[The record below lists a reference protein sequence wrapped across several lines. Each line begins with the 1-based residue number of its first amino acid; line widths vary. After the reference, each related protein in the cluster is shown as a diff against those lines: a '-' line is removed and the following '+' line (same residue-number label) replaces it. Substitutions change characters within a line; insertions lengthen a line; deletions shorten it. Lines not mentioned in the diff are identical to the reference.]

1 MDLQTY
7 AAIIF
12 VVLLTYFLIKHR
24 EKLYLQKIAFPFL
37 YFAMYRTKFGLNFID
52 KMSEK
57 IPRIVKWTAYAGV
70 VLGFIGMAFIS
81 FSLVYNLIRM
91 LMTPAATAGVALV
104 LPFKV
109 KGSFYVPFFYWIIS
123 IFVLAVIHE
132 FAHGIVARAYGL
144 KIKSSGFA
152 FLGVLVPILPAAFV
166 EPDEKELN
174 KEKAHVK
181 LSIFAAGP
189 FSNIVFAA
197 LVALLFIFLL
207 APVGNA
213 IFEPTGV
220 QVAGY
225 VPSPGNVT
233 YPAEQANIKK
243 GEVILKINNVD
254 VPSIENFTVALN
266 STKPGDRVTV
276 VTNVSSYEVTLAED
290 PENVNRSYLG
300 VFVRQNSRISEG
312 FTEKYGNIL
321 TSALIWLIGLFYW
334 FYVLNLGIGLFNLVP
349 LGPID
354 GGRMLHTILEKYLR
368 KDIALKAWK
377 FIGTLFLFIIIASIV
392 FAFVK

>member
-12 VVLLTYFLIKHR
+12 IVLLTYFLIKRR
-24 EKLYLQKIAFPFL
+24 EKLDLQKIAFPFL
-37 YFAMYRTKFGLNFID
+37 YFVMYRTKFGLNFID
-52 KMSEK
+52 KMAQK

-70 VLGFIGMAFIS
+70 VLGFIGMGFIS
-81 FSLVYNLIRM
+81 FSLIYNMIRM
-91 LMTPAATAGVALV
+91 LTMPAATAGVALV

-132 FAHGIVARAYGL
+132 FAHGVVAKAYGL

-152 FLGVLVPILPAAFV
+152 FLGVIVPILPAAFV
-166 EPDEKELN
+166 EPDEKELK

-189 FSNIVFAA
+189 FANIIFAA
-197 LVALLFIFLL
+197 LVAVLFIFLL
-207 APVGNA
+207 APIGNA

-225 VPSPGNVT
+225 VPSIDNIT
-233 YPAEQANIKK
+233 YPAEQAKIGK
-243 GEVILKINNVD
+243 GEVILKINNMD
-254 VPSIENFTVALN
+254 VPSIENFTAVLN
-266 STKPGDRVTV
+266 STKPGDKVTV
-276 VTNVSSYEVTLAED
+276 VTNISSYEVTLAED
-290 PENVNRSYLG
+290 PQNVNKSYLG
-300 VFVRQNSRISEG
+300 IFVRQRSEIDEE
-312 FTEKYGNIL
+312 FSAKYGNIL
-321 TSALIWLIGLFYW
+321 TSVLIWFIGLFYW
-334 FYVLNLGIGLFNLVP
+334 FYILNLGIGLFNLVP

-354 GGRMLHTILEKYLR
+354 GGRMLHTLLEKYLR
-368 KDIALKAWK
+368 EDVALKVWK
-377 FIGTLFLFIIIASIV
+377 FIGSLFLFIILASIV
-392 FAFVK
+392 FAFIK